1 MPSQACYASVP
12 QVSSS
17 IKWNCPP
24 AWQSYCHGE
33 PPVISTGQAL
43 GELQGQHLPLSPFGL
58 SSSKA
63 TTTTPPP
70 SSHHHH
76 HLWALLLFLPR
87 CPWQPGGLLEG
98 WWEDLPEGSW
108 PQPTGVVGPDISPG
122 SRTQLS
128 WHEGG
133 ILASHSASGL
143 DQETEQEL
151 RGSLDFELLS
161 CYTLCPHD
169 S

>member
-63 TTTTPPP
+63 TTTTTPPHRPTTTTTFGLCCYSCLGVLGSQEVFWRVGGKTSQKVPGP
-70 SSHHHH
+70 SPLEWLGQTLAQAAGPNS
-76 HLWALLLFLPR
+76 
-87 CPWQPGGLLEG
+87 PGMREV
-98 WWEDLPEGSW
+98 SW
-108 PQPTGVVGPDISPG
+108 PAILHLDWTRRL
-122 SRTQLS
+122 SRN
-128 WHEGG
+128 
-133 ILASHSASGL
+133 SGAV
-143 DQETEQEL
+143 
-151 RGSLDFELLS
+151 
-161 CYTLCPHD
+161 
-169 S
+169 